1 MNRLARFINKI
12 ISKLNRLSGKAATA
26 LDRVRGASSP
36 LADRLLADALR
47 LAEIPSPTHQEE
59 QRAAF
64 ILERLANLGISPQ
77 MDGRGNI
84 LVRIPSAEP
93 LDDSALLLFSDMG
106 SNHWHPLT
114 SLTRLDPQYAR
125 GTGLA
130 DVLGCAALLSVAE
143 ALKEQRLRAGREV
156 TLLFA
161 ARSLDDPG
169 GDAFFSISDAPAH
182 FPCAAIGI
190 RGLTLGSVV
199 TNTQGIYRI
208 RVTVGREQ
216 NEKEAAREEG
226 PDVPLEPELANR
238 VVDTLMA
245 TARKLSGITW
255 DSRGATRFFIRR
267 IEAGTGFGRAPQEG
281 VLEIELESSDGAQ
294 LEMAM
299 NTVKAT
305 AENTAKFF
313 GESPKPDPAI
323 KTEVSIA
330 SYIPV
335 GEQSNNLELL
345 KTIREAMKDLH
356 IRLREENG
364 ADPSAVLANR
374 GIPSYSVGIARG
386 WEGLNSDT
394 IDIASIEKGR
404 QLIEALILRTGGTG
418 GNHE

>member
-84 LVRIPSAEP
+84 LVRIPAAEP

-208 RVTVGREQ
+208 RITVGREQ
-216 NEKEAAREEG
+216 N
-226 PDVPLEPELANR
+226 
-238 VVDTLMA
+238 
-245 TARKLSGITW
+245 
-255 DSRGATRFFIRR
+255 
-267 IEAGTGFGRAPQEG
+267 
-281 VLEIELESSDGAQ
+281 
-294 LEMAM
+294 
-299 NTVKAT
+299 
-305 AENTAKFF
+305 
-313 GESPKPDPAI
+313 
-323 KTEVSIA
+323 
-330 SYIPV
+330 
-335 GEQSNNLELL
+335 
-345 KTIREAMKDLH
+345 
-356 IRLREENG
+356 
-364 ADPSAVLANR
+364 
-374 GIPSYSVGIARG
+374 
-386 WEGLNSDT
+386 
-394 IDIASIEKGR
+394 
-404 QLIEALILRTGGTG
+404 
-418 GNHE
+418 